1 MGGRNIRDTYTGKRM
16 MPEKNGRPL
25 SGETWGAV
33 RDRNHIKSVSLYQP
47 SPLMLLQI
55 EYIFFV

>member
-1 MGGRNIRDTYTGKRM
+1 

-33 RDRNHIKSVSLYQP
+33 RDRNYIKSVSLYQP
-47 SPLMLLQI
+47 SPLILLQI